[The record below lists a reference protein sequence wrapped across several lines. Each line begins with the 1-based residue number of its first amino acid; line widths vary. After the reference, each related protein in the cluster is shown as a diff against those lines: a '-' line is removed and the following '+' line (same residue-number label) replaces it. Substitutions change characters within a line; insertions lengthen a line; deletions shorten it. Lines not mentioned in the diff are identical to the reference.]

1 MRDGRRGGQPG
12 QRERCESEGE
22 NSGGLATSGHGW
34 ISFDT
39 ALLSGVAISK
49 LAARKGENPCS
60 EGVREILMVPLR
72 SG

>member
-12 QRERCESEGE
+12 QRERRESESE
-22 NSGGLATSGHGW
+22 DSGGLATSGHGW

-49 LAARKGENPCS
+49 LAARKGENPCW
-60 EGVREILMVPLR
+60 EGVRVILMVRLR